1 MKQREQRR
9 FIRYDSL
16 HLLDFIV
23 LDEQG
28 HEGLYSMGRTLD
40 VSLDGIKLE
49 TVYPLKENCHLLVTI
64 GLEEDLI
71 DIEGVITH
79 TFPRDGRYLAGVN
92 FIKINGEGRRIV
104 SKYIDAFHQKKHNP
118 GSNLP

>member
-28 HEGLYSMGRTLD
+28 HKGLYSMGRTLD

-49 TVYPLKENCHLLVTI
+49 TVYPLKENSHLLVTI

-92 FIKINGEGRRIV
+92 FIKINGEGRRV
-104 SKYIDAFHQKKHNP
+104 VAKYIDAFRQKKQET
-118 GSNLP
+118 GDDAS